1 MATPAESLMG
11 KELTGGWSVIE
22 RVERRENATGGCF
35 SVGYIVQAADGTRG
49 FLKALDFTRI
59 IGQRD
64 PVAAMKE
71 MADAFIFERSVL
83 ERCKKRRMDRVVL
96 AISDGTLTVDGF
108 GPYGVVQY
116 LIFELAD
123 SDIRA
128 QLDFAQMCDLAFTLR
143 SLHQVAV
150 GLLQLHSGGIAH
162 LDIKPSNV
170 LVYHRTIC
178 KVSDV
183 GRAAYIGHAAPH
195 DDAIVP
201 GDIAYAPPE
210 FLYGHCETE
219 WNLKNIGTDAYLLG
233 SMIIFFFTGVSMT
246 SLLFAEL
253 DQSHLP
259 PGTGNYQDML
269 PYVRDAF
276 ESALSRF
283 TSQLPQSVSIDLTQ
297 LVRELCDPDPKLRG
311 RFSARNS
318 GKIFMENYVT
328 RLDRL
333 AYKAEKGLI
342 QV

>member
-11 KELTGGWSVIE
+11 IELDGGWEVIE
-22 RVERRENATGGCF
+22 RVARTSNATGGCF

-64 PVAAMKE
+64 PIAAMKE
-71 MADAFIFERSVL
+71 MADAFVFERAVL
-83 ERCKKRRMDRVVL
+83 ERCKNRRMDRVVL
-96 AISDGTLTVDGF
+96 AIADGTLNVDGF

-123 SDIRA
+123 NDVRA
-128 QLDFAQMCDLAFTLR
+128 QLDFAQNVDLAWTLR
-143 SLHQVAV
+143 SLHNIAV
-150 GLLQLHSGGIAH
+150 GLFQLHSGGVAH

-170 LVYHRTIC
+170 LVYHQTIS

-183 GRAAYIGHAAPH
+183 GRAAYIGHIAPH
-195 DDAIVP
+195 DDATVP
-201 GDIAYAPPE
+201 GDMAYAPPE
-210 FLYGHCETE
+210 FLYGHREVE

-233 SMIIFFFTGVSMT
+233 SMIIFFFTKLSMT
-246 SLLFAEL
+246 SLLFSEL
-253 DQSHLP
+253 DPAHFP
-259 PGTGNYQDML
+259 PGTGDYQDML

-276 ESALSRF
+276 GRALNTF
-283 TSQLPQSVSIDLTQ
+283 ASQVPGSVRAALTQ

-311 RFSARNS
+311 KFVARNS
-318 GKIFMENYVT
+318 GKIFMETYVQ
-328 RLDRL
+328 RLNRL
-333 AYKAEKGLI
+333 AYQAERGLI